1 MEVTETDASLEPD
14 VVETHISTVVFVGN
28 RAFKFMKPLTTA
40 FLDQSTTEK
49 RRRACEVELFLNRR
63 IAPDVY
69 LGVGQVVEDDVVT
82 DHFLVMRRLPVARRL
97 STLVG
102 SDEFPDAVR
111 DVARTVAAFHARQPA
126 TSLAAEMASRE
137 GVAGLW
143 AANIEE
149 MGSFGNDV
157 VERHDLDRLGEA
169 ARRYLEGR
177 DALFVSRLRQGF
189 ARDGHGD
196 LLADDIF
203 MLDDGPRVLDC
214 LAFDERLRCGDVLLD
229 VAFLAM
235 DLERLG
241 APQIAEHFMECYRT
255 FSAEHHPRS
264 LAHFYIAYRALVR
277 AKVNYL
283 RAAQGDGKAGA
294 AAQSFLRQCTDHLE
308 AAQPLLVLVGGSPGT
323 GKTTLANDLADA
335 LDLLVLSSDEVRKD
349 LMGIAHTEHAYAPPG
364 QGIYTPAISARTYE
378 ELIRKGRHV
387 IELGES
393 VVLDASWTRAED
405 RHVARLMGDE
415 LRACVVELR
424 CDVAPEVA
432 AARIA
437 ARMQTSDPSDATPE
451 IADHLRAHLDPWP
464 ESVTIDTN
472 RARQT
477 TTQEATDACL
487 KTRRHLMTH

>member
-1 MEVTETDASLEPD
+1 MDVAVEPD
-14 VVETHISTVVFVGN
+14 VVETHISTVAFVGS
-28 RAFKFMKPLTTA
+28 RAFKFMKPLATA
-40 FLDQSTTEK
+40 FLDQSTAEK
-49 RRRACEVELFLNRR
+49 RKQACEAELYLNRR

-69 LGVGQVVEDDVVT
+69 LGIGQVVEDDIVT
-82 DHFLVMRRLPVARRL
+82 DYFLVMRRLPSARRL
-97 STLVG
+97 SALVG

-126 TSLAAEMASRE
+126 TPLAAEMASSE

-149 MGSFGNDV
+149 MHNFGNEV
-157 VERHDLDRLGEA
+157 VETQHLDAIGAA
-169 ARRYLEGR
+169 ARRYIEGR
-177 DALFVSRLRQGF
+177 NALFVSRVRDEF

-229 VAFLAM
+229 MAFLAM
-235 DLERLG
+235 DIERLG
-241 APQIAEHFMECYRT
+241 APDMAEHLLECYCA
-255 FSAEHHPRS
+255 FSNEHHPRS

-277 AKVNYL
+277 AKINFL
-283 RAAQGDGKAGA
+283 RAAQGDASAGA
-294 AAQSFLRQCTDHLE
+294 VAQSFLRQCTDHLDS
-308 AAQPLLVLVGGSPGT
+308 ARPMLILVGGSPGT

-335 LDLLVLSSDEVRKD
+335 LGLLVLSSDEVRKD

-364 QGIYTPAISARTYE
+364 QGIYTPAISAQTYE
-378 ELIRKGRHV
+378 ALIRHGRRV

-393 VVLDASWTRAED
+393 VVLDASWSRAED
-405 RHVARLMGDE
+405 RWAARLMGDE
-415 LRACVVELR
+415 LGACVVEIR
-424 CDVAPEVA
+424 CEVAPDVAT
-432 AARIA
+432 ARIA

-472 RARQT
+472 RPRET
-477 TTQEATDACL
+477 TTQEATAASVA
-487 KTRRHLMTH
+487 RRAIR